1 MAQAASLLTPF
12 QLTVTDSLLQ
22 NQGISVNAQFVSNVA
37 TFNNLPYMQALNQA
51 ITTASSVSAIAAPII
66 LNLYTF
72 GAGNCPALGDSLP
85 GHSANTS
92 YSNEV
97 LFTNLLLN
105 TAYSYMGQNSAGGN
119 KDLSIFCQG
128 FGALVGYNGVTNN
141 FINSAVNSQNYL
153 GGTYTNADN
162 MVSGGITSVNI
173 CTAQWGAD
181 LTNLG
186 GLINLSNLGELG
198 TPLALVQQLANVG
211 GITPDIALYFSNAG
225 VSPDVVVNLRSRSI
239 TASDADQKAMYT
251 AMTQITGTALTQIL
265 KILGVTTAN
274 INTMADLLNPYKIFP
289 NSFQSLTVT
298 GTNGVSQNIYINS
311 AGTVNSTISQYLPK
325 TALNTLS

>member
-92 YSNEV
+92 YSNKV

-181 LTNLG
+181 LANLG